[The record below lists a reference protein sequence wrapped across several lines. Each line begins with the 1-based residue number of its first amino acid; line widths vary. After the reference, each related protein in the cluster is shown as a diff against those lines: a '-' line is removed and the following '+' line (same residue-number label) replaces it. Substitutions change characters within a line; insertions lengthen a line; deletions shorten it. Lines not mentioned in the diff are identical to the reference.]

1 MKYISQGNLSI
12 APNLFDFVNNELLPD
27 TDVSSDRFWNG
38 FDEVVHEL
46 TPKNRELLD
55 VRNKMKKKI
64 DKWHLDNKD
73 KEFNL
78 TNYTNF
84 LKEIG
89 YLAKEGENFSIETKN
104 VDTEISNIDR
114 PQLVLSLLHI

>member
-55 VRNKMKKKI
+55 VRNKMKKK
-64 DKWHLDNKD
+64 N
-73 KEFNL
+73 
-78 TNYTNF
+78 
-84 LKEIG
+84 
-89 YLAKEGENFSIETKN
+89 
-104 VDTEISNIDR
+104 R
-114 PQLVLSLLHI
+114 